1 MAGPALKVPMS
12 GFQGLQPDP
21 SAIGRLVQPPFAI
34 LPDPA
39 TLFRDRAARLAV
51 LAEGSDLAPYLGFL
65 AALAT
70 VQADLVAALPSATPI
85 PPDQVD
91 QARAGA
97 MPPLN
102 RATLPDDPAL
112 RHTIRRF
119 TEAAAAID
127 MPAEAREALN
137 ALRSTDAAA
146 LATMIANIALDSI
159 PVEAVAPHLFLSAA
173 VQLHAARLAAT
184 LPADR
189 LVPVAPGTCPC
200 CGGPPVS
207 SRVVGWPGAENAR
220 YAACA
225 FCGTQWNEV
234 RVKCLACGSTKG
246 IAYRSA
252 ETEDAV
258 IKAECCDEC
267 RSWVK
272 ILYATRNV
280 SLDPVA
286 DDVASLGLDLLM
298 NATDYR
304 RAGFNPFLIG
314 Y

>member
-1 MAGPALKVPMS
+1 MS
-12 GFQGLQPDP
+12 GFTGIQPDP
-21 SAIGRLVQPPFAI
+21 SAIGRLVAPAFAI
-34 LPDPA
+34 LPEPGA
-39 TLFRDRAARLAV
+39 LFGDRAARFAV
-51 LAEGSDLAPYLGFL
+51 LADGSELGPYLRFLGEL
-65 AALAT
+65 AALQARLA
-70 VQADLVAALPSATPI
+70 ADLPPATAIDPAW
-85 PPDQVD
+85 VE

-102 RATLPDDPAL
+102 RGALRDDPAL
-112 RHTIRRF
+112 HQVVARVLEGI
-119 TEAAAAID
+119 AALD
-127 MPAEAREALN
+127 MPAPARDALDQ
-137 ALRSTDAAA
+137 LRAADAAA
-146 LATMIANIALDSI
+146 LGVVIGNVLLDSI
-159 PVEAVAPHLFLSAA
+159 PTDAVASHLFVSLA
-173 VQLHAARLAAT
+173 VQVHAARLAAT
-184 LPADR
+184 LPSER
-189 LVPVAPGTCPC
+189 LVPVAQGACPC

-246 IAYRSA
+246 VGYRSA

-258 IKAECCDEC
+258 IKAECCDQC

-286 DDVASLGLDLLM
+286 DDVGSLGLDLLM
-298 NATDYR
+298 ADTEYR